1 MVRRVASLLVFV
13 VASVVAVVGQQQQ
26 QPPPAQQPQAP
37 TPQFRGTADL
47 VPVFA
52 TVVDVNGRLIPD
64 LTKDD
69 FEIRDEGLVRPLT
82 LFSNEPQP
90 ISVVVMLDRS
100 GSVMT
105 SADVVQRGAVAFI
118 NKLRAGDRARVGSFG
133 DLVQILPNEFTGNRF
148 DLLSVLQGG
157 LQADRNA
164 ASPVWSAVAR
174 SASALSQQTTRRV
187 VLVFTDGHD
196 APAYRQERVKFN
208 DLLRQVA
215 EDDVMVYAIG
225 VPGQITPRA
234 SSSFNPGRV
243 MQAQTFSPPDPDLKK
258 LAFESGGGFVDLDK
272 EKRDIEGV
280 FARIADELHAQY
292 ALGFTPGRLDGK
304 VHDLE
309 VRVKRPGTEVRARKT
324 YVAR

>member
-1 MVRRVASLLVFV
+1 MRRRLV
-13 VASVVAVVGQQQQ
+13 SVWLGIAIAGAAAIGAT
-26 QPPPAQQPQAP
+26 AQQAP
-37 TPQFRGTADL
+37 PQFRGTADL

-52 TVVDVNGRLIPD
+52 TVLDVNGRLIPD

-69 FEIRDEGLVRPLT
+69 FEIRDEGAVRPIT

-118 NKLRAGDRARVGSFG
+118 NRLRSGDRARVGAFG
-133 DLVQILPNEFTGNRF
+133 DLIQILPSDFTADRV
-148 DLLSVLQGG
+148 DLLSALQGG
-157 LQADRNA
+157 LQADRNG

-196 APAYRQERVKFN
+196 VPAYSQTRVKFD
-208 DLLRQVA
+208 DLQRQLA

-225 VPGQITPRA
+225 VPGSAPSRA
-234 SSSFNPGRV
+234 SSQFSVGRV
-243 MQAQTFSPPDPDLKK
+243 MRSTDV
-258 LAFESGGGFVDLDK
+258 LATRTL
-272 EKRDIEGV
+272 I
-280 FARIADELHAQY
+280 
-292 ALGFTPGRLDGK
+292 
-304 VHDLE
+304 
-309 VRVKRPGTEVRARKT
+309 
-324 YVAR
+324 